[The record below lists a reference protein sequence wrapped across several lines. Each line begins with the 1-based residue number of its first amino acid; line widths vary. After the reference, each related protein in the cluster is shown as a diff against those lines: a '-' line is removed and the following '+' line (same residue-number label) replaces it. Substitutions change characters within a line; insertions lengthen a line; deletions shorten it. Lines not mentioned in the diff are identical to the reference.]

1 MVRETEGHESKD
13 VVEKA
18 SAINLLLAFAYA
30 TKNYLRE
37 EYSYDKDVT
46 KYTNFWGY
54 SHKFVALQKAYQ
66 KLCYKIYIN

>member
-1 MVRETEGHESKD
+1 MIKEPDGSSKE

-37 EYSYDKDVT
+37 EYSYDEEVLL
-46 KYTNFWGY
+46 NA
-54 SHKFVALQKAYQ
+54 VQP
-66 KLCYKIYIN
+66 